1 MSRKMDKR
9 LQAYLDGEMERG
21 ALPTDLLDEA
31 DRWDE
36 LDLLTAELRAEV
48 APPWMESRIMA
59 NLPAHIAQ
67 PWWQRAWQ
75 WVSQPQQIT
84 IRPASL
90 ALAGAAAIAGILV
103 LEPTQ
108 PLNVD
113 TTPISTARTVS
124 NVPGAPVIYV
134 QFAFADKDAE
144 SVTVAGDFNDWDAEA
159 TTLRD
164 TDGDGVWTGL
174 IALRPG
180 MHKYMFVVNGEQW
193 VTDPEAERYVDDGF
207 GMRNAVIAI
216 TPPGRTI

>member
-1 MSRKMDKR
+1 MSRNMDKR
-9 LQAYLDGEMERG
+9 LQAYLDGEMERN
-21 ALPTDLLDEA
+21 ALPVDLLDEA

-36 LDLLTAELRAEV
+36 LDLLTAELRGET
-48 APPWMESRIMA
+48 APPWLESRIMA
-59 NLPAHIAQ
+59 TLPAQIAQ

-75 WVSQPQQIT
+75 WVSQPQQVT
-84 IRPASL
+84 VRPATL
-90 ALAGAAAIAGILV
+90 ALAGAAAISGILLV
-103 LEPTQ
+103 NEPE
-108 PLNVD
+108 PLNVGP
-113 TTPISTARTVS
+113 TPLTTARTVS
-124 NVPGAPVIYV
+124 NVPGVPVIYV
-134 QFAFADKDAE
+134 QFAFADADAK

-159 TTLRD
+159 TALRD

>member
-1 MSRKMDKR
+1 MDKR
-9 LQAYLDGEMERG
+9 LQAFLDGELERD
-21 ALPTDLLDEA
+21 ALPIDLLDEA

-36 LDLLTAELRAEV
+36 LDTLVAELRTET

-59 NLPAHIAQ
+59 NLPLTIAQ

-75 WVSQPQQIT
+75 WLAQPQQVK

-90 ALAGAAAIAGILV
+90 ALAGAAAIAGIMV
-103 LEPTQ
+103 LNDPEPASVQ
-108 PLNVD
+108 MLPV
-113 TTPISTARTVS
+113 SSGARTVS
-124 NVPGAPVIYV
+124 NAGAPVIYV
-134 QFAFADKDAE
+134 QFAFADKNAT

-159 TTLRD
+159 TALVD